1 MSQSD
6 WEKRKKRALQ
16 SEKNTVPASTPSISS
31 SSGTGKSAGSS
42 GSEWEKRK
50 KRALQSESGY
60 TTSQMNRNSP
70 TGSSGI
76 SSRDDWYRVYRG
88 RVGNQQAKYNKLKTL
103 LDTMDDY
110 DIADSDKVKKD
121 LTDQLAAIESSPEYV
136 NASYAK
142 KYAGK
147 TSAQLGTIAKQ
158 ATDPG
163 EKSWLEYVSKATE
176 SDEDRKFRIA
186 RNTDE
191 KRRLEEMMAEAPDT
205 GSFLKSVYT
214 STPAAAGTQNAKQ
227 KDEIAKKYGYSSW
240 KEATDRLDA
249 IEREMYFDQN
259 ARKYDAV
266 KTAEDFE
273 AQSKY
278 DESKGK
284 GVEAGAHAQYNRLNQ
299 ANMEGAQVGPNL
311 LRDKYDYMTEE
322 DLATYNYIY
331 NTEGKEAAE
340 DYLDY
345 MSYHYNELRQ
355 YGIQQDVSNW
365 MNEGIGDTWIG
376 GALASN
382 ASVPLKLAS
391 GIAMVDVAG
400 QKLRNKLTGE
410 DRPVDFNTGA
420 WTARSLS
427 NGLREGTAQNLNE
440 ISGTIQLDETRNPVF
455 AALLNGKGLGDVY
468 SLGMSM
474 ADSGVVAAL
483 TPIIGPTGVALL
495 ATSAGADGIQT
506 ALESGATDDQAITMG
521 LINATAEALFEK
533 VSLDNLIKS
542 DPKKLLTAMLQQGG
556 VEASEEASTSIAN
569 LIGDYIVMA
578 EKSEWK
584 KDIAEYMN
592 AGDDVKTATWKA
604 LWGKVAEIGMDA
616 IGGFITGGLMGGGS
630 TVIQNAQARMQYS
643 DQVGSLLEDAAS
655 YGVDTKATQKAQKR
669 MEAEK
674 TVPGSTIRQ
683 VMSQTEDAKVAQ
695 AESYANEAAQM
706 LAEYGQEVDV
716 TETAQAIGK
725 AMAGQ
730 ELTKEELATI
740 DRSDMAPIVLAEMQ
754 IQHAIEST
762 TEQETSTDTSTQPAT
777 EAAQEAQE
785 AQIPEAV
792 QVEGE
797 TEKVAPAANLP
808 TETDAEAIAN
818 EAATEEAYQPDVL
831 EEDAADIDTFAKQY
845 ANPTAYKA
853 TFQGNQD
860 PTQYDV
866 AYRAAYEMGMTGEP
880 EAQMKRSKAVQYL
893 TQEQQIDAYRE
904 GEAVAKAQAESAE
917 AFLRS
922 KGTRTGE
929 RKRGNVK
936 AIGGV
941 NIKTLTAK
949 FNDSQR
955 KAYRILDRIAE
966 VTGINIVLY
975 ESKVGATGQFE
986 GEQGR
991 FARSTP
997 DTIYI
1002 DINAGLSGVSDVGNM
1017 AKYTMLATFSH
1028 EFTHFCEAWNPI
1040 RYNELRKLVFETM
1053 EAKGVSVEDRIDALM
1068 AEDATLTREAASR
1081 EVVAE
1086 AMVDILPDA
1095 NFIEQLATKHQSLF
1109 QKLVERLKE
1118 FLASIRDLFNGM
1130 EKSEYASVLK
1140 EELDGTVRYMESI
1153 VKLFDNVA
1161 VEAVETMQESAMV
1174 ADTMSN
1180 TEAFADSAIAVQNQ
1194 IRPPYNEGTKA
1205 FNAFADGLS
1214 EEARKTFDLF
1224 YGFYDLSRITN
1235 ATNLQGK
1242 TVKKINI
1249 SAPFVSVSQW
1259 NDKVRNDAKW
1269 GETAKKLAAF
1279 LDADTRKRMNMNE
1292 DGTLNETPLEKAFKM
1307 QKSIA
1312 QRLVDSLPVEDID
1325 AEYTIDDSVTVTLPT
1340 AKARQSVGGEAYRRA
1355 LIGETRKLYHEGKLK
1370 QVSIGTMSKDRWGSL
1385 GFLAANGKTTASGD
1399 FTTVCPQ
1406 MMFNKGCFYCYRRA
1420 AMESGVNNKLVAEK
1434 VWYAGEILRIKDK
1447 DIADLNRNGG
1457 LRIQSFGDWMPHF
1470 SAMLADVLYD
1480 AELRGLQVKI
1490 ITKEP
1495 SMIEYLAS
1503 LKDQGIGK
1511 NLYFNLSADYVLEK
1525 APAAN
1530 NTGGPDSLEHIN
1542 PDRPFVR
1549 REGQAWWKRAMAV
1562 EEAAKYRAKYD
1573 WVNTRIAATTTEE
1586 FIRGLKDPTVD
1597 VVTWYHGNIRQ
1608 YDRIDSVTGQTQ
1620 VEVEALGDAG
1630 MPRWVFLNGKWN
1642 LVYKGKTKT
1651 HQQLAERVQAE
1662 GLELEYYA
1670 KTCCQ
1675 TGRCSECEGK
1685 CGKISRSMTMKNA
1698 TNRDAASVS
1707 YWRTMQNIQDE
1718 SLEISQEEWEAMGG
1732 TQFQRRRRR
1741 ITEEEIYTTHGV
1753 HWALEEGIISRHDAK
1768 AVWHAIDNGAK
1779 TKYNGY
1785 SKTKDGRIYVSYENR
1800 IMVVYADRYDPAIE
1814 EVYEVHRDY
1823 ETEIDAIRREI
1834 INAQGVQSQN
1844 DKSYEIVRNTFG
1856 PECFTRYAIE
1866 DFTYYGRKNRRRK
1879 RDYSSLFAEEVRE
1892 DEEVASQKQ
1901 RRSAPKLSDREVLE
1915 MAAEG
1920 LEGLSLTEAETNSLG
1935 ILRKKLADI
1944 APISEEIDLHEQN
1957 AETYAESDPDFAQK
1971 ERNRAATLKA
1981 KRTRKETEILA
1992 GANGPIMRKVLQK
2005 ARSIVERTELSEYR
2019 AARDESELAKRYK
2032 AKIEKDVR
2040 DLITWGLKPD
2050 TKNALKHIPEGVK
2063 GPVMDFLE
2071 AIDFS
2076 SQRKLKGGA
2085 DTQKDI
2091 KLAAKLNAI
2100 KNALD
2105 GGKRSI
2111 LSEDYKNVVLSEA
2124 FFDRLESLI
2133 TEVNNMGAR
2142 VSNMDAV
2149 INEMSA
2155 EGLKNLSGLVTNL
2168 KKLLTDFNQFHK
2180 NTMFAHVYEAGR
2192 ESTDFLRSMKPIKTR
2207 DKFMMWDLM
2216 RPGFVW
2222 ERFGRGGVSI
2232 WKEFVK
2238 AESEQTFHA
2247 KEVSD
2252 FADKTYTAQE
2262 VREWEKDVRTIKLSD
2277 GSKVQMTVAQIMAVY
2292 KLRERKQALGH
2303 LLGQGLRVPKT
2314 DGIKNVDE
2322 GHFLTEADL
2331 DAICA
2336 ELNERQKA
2344 VADKLQRYMQDKG
2357 SAWGNQVTMVRFG
2370 EKLFG
2375 EPNYYPI
2382 HIDNSEKSQTL
2393 DAQLKAQDLYAL
2405 LNMGFTKQTQ
2415 ENASNRLVVYSI
2427 FDEFSTHMANMATY
2441 NAYALPV
2448 IDAIKWFNYS
2458 EGTGQGVRSQLAR
2471 VYGREKGNGT
2481 HEGAAIA
2488 EQWILNQIK
2497 SINGTNDEHLSKAER
2512 RANKITSTYNRA
2524 QVAFN
2529 LSVVMQQPFSVIRAT
2544 SVISPVALMAG
2555 EIKKWQDLSTVLAE
2569 MDRHSGIALRKNMG
2583 FYSVNLS
2590 TEFTKLIKHDDTIID
2605 KITDVSMWGAEKADR
2620 WAWATMW
2627 QACKYEVE
2635 HKQNIKPS
2643 DDRYWD
2649 AVNDLFNEVIYKTQ
2663 VVDSSLVK
2671 PEFMTNKS
2679 AFIRPFTAF
2688 MMEPLTAIN
2697 GVTSVFD
2704 KMRIAAAQDGKGK
2717 AWKKYKGALLR
2728 AFSVYSASAVVN
2740 ALVTAL
2746 RDALR
2751 DDDKYIKFDQK
2762 WVNSFF
2768 DNLGEEF
2775 NPITK
2780 IPMLADAYT
2789 SVQVALNSIAT
2800 SQDGKWWKRLAQW
2813 TDGVYENTTALQSL
2827 VDSFTKVLKVWLTD
2841 TKYTD
2846 YGRIYAALKAV
2857 SGLSGVPL
2865 ANASREVITAWN
2877 TTVGSLYP
2885 DKKIITYASDWVS
2898 AEERASLYDVFV
2910 SGDTERIQRIES
2922 LSKDKDELHAAIRK
2936 ALREN
2941 DPRIKEAAKQ
2951 RYNGDIAEYT
2961 RISEEIGKEKHFA
2974 AGDIN
2979 AAIETELAILEPE
2992 GEKSSP
2998 KEKGRYKAS
3007 DFAAIA
3013 KDGEWELADAII
3025 DDMVATKVKN
3035 GQTQKNAESNTK
3047 SSIRTELKEDV
3058 FAGSLSKENAIHAL
3072 TIVGDLDKD
3081 EATAQYQDWMTE
3093 QKHGY
3098 SNDEVKEAYMEG
3110 NITQADAIEMR
3121 MAYTGKSRSEVAAE
3135 VAKWSTEKSTGYA
3148 YDDIKEA
3155 FLEGDLTSGEAIA
3168 KYKAYGVK
3176 DADARDKV
3184 AALEFQKR
3192 WPGTD
3197 GISASAVRDYQKYC
3211 ASAGVSGTIF
3221 YKAYQFASDT
3231 HADVDKNGN
3240 SINWTRRKKVLKY
3253 IDSLPLNTKQKD
3265 AIYYALGWA
3274 KSTLDEAPWH

>member
-1 MSQSD
+1 MSQNE
-6 WEKRKKRALQ
+6 WEKIRRKVMDQRA
-16 SEKNTVPASTPSISS
+16 KNSTSS
-31 SSGTGKSAGSS
+31 SASSAPVVSTKTQPGKSAGSGSAEWAKIKSKVMDQRAKTPQAPQVNATTPSFAS
-42 GSEWEKRK
+42 G
-50 KRALQSESGY
+50 AA
-60 TTSQMNRNSP
+60 
-70 TGSSGI
+70 SGI
-76 SSRDDWYRVYRG
+76 SSRDDWHRLRMDRYRTV
-88 RVGNQQAKYNKLKTL
+88 QDQHDQLTTL
-103 LDTMDDY
+103 LATMDDY
-110 DIADSDKVKKD
+110 DIEDADRVKKE
-121 LTDQLAAIESSPEYV
+121 LQSKLAKLEAGDVYRNKTMSE
-136 NASYAK
+136 

-147 TSAQLGTIAKQ
+147 TSAQLGTLAKQ

-191 KRRLEEMMAEAPDT
+191 KRRLEAMMAEAPDA

-214 STPAAAGTQNAKQ
+214 STPAAAGTQNAMQ

-266 KTAEDFE
+266 KTEADFAEKS
-273 AQSKY
+273 QY

-284 GVEAGAHAQYNRLNQ
+284 GVEAGEHAKYNRLNQ
-299 ANMEGAQVGPNL
+299 ADMEGAKVGPNL
-311 LRDKYDYMTEE
+311 LRDKYDYMSEE

-345 MSYHYNELRQ
+345 MSYHYNELHQ

-365 MNEGIGDTWIG
+365 MDKGLGDTWIG

-400 QKLRNKLTGE
+400 QKLRNAITGE
-410 DRPVDFNTGA
+410 DRPVDFNTGS

-440 ISGTIQLDETRNPVF
+440 FSGTVQLDPETHPIL
-455 AALLNGKGLGDVY
+455 AHALNGKGLGDVY

-483 TPIIGPTGVALL
+483 SPIIGPTGVALL

-506 ALESGATDDQAITMG
+506 ALENGATDDQAITMG

-542 DPKKLLTAMLQQGG
+542 DPKKLITSMLQQGG
-556 VEASEEASTSIAN
+556 VEGSEEAATSIAN

-578 EKSEWK
+578 EQSEWK
-584 KDIAEYMN
+584 KDIAEYVN

-604 LWGKVAEIGMDA
+604 LWGKVMEIGMDA
-616 IGGFITGGLMGGGS
+616 IGGIITGGLMGGGS
-630 TVIQNAQARMQYS
+630 TVIQNTQARMQYG
-643 DQVGSLLEDAAS
+643 DQVGTLLEDAAR

-674 TVPGSTIRQ
+674 PVSGSTIRQ
-683 VMSQTEDAKVAQ
+683 VMSQTEDAKASQ
-695 AESYANEAAQM
+695 AETYATEAAQM

-725 AMAGQ
+725 ALSGQ
-730 ELTKEELATI
+730 QLTQDEAATI
-740 DRSDMAPIVLAEMQ
+740 ERSDMAPIVFAEMQ
-754 IQHAIEST
+754 IQHAISDNIAEAA
-762 TEQETSTDTSTQPAT
+762 ETAEGTATDAIDQSIAET
-777 EAAQEAQE
+777 AQEAQR
-785 AQIPEAV
+785 AKTPEAM

-797 TEKVAPAANLP
+797 AEKVAPAENLP
-808 TETDAEAIAN
+808 AETEVEAVAN
-818 EAATEEAYQPDVL
+818 EEAYQAEVM
-831 EEDAADIDTFAKQY
+831 EEDVADIDAFASQY
-845 ANPTAYKA
+845 ANPAAYKA

-866 AYRAAYEMGMTGEP
+866 AYRAAYEMGMNSEP
-880 EAQMKRSKAVQYL
+880 VTQMQQSKSVQYL
-893 TQEQQIDAYRE
+893 TPEQQIDAYRE
-904 GEAVAKAQAESAE
+904 GEAAAKQQATAE
-917 AFLRS
+917 DAFLRS
-922 KGTRTGE
+922 KGQRTGE

-936 AIGGV
+936 AMGGV
-941 NIKTLTAK
+941 NIQTLTSK

-975 ESKVGATGQFE
+975 ESQVGENGQFE

-1017 AKYTMLATFSH
+1017 AKYTMLATFAH
-1028 EFTHFCEAWNPI
+1028 EFTHFCETWNPI

-1053 EAKGVSVEDRIDALM
+1053 AKKGVSVEDRIDALM
-1068 AEDATLTREAASR
+1068 RDDPSLTRDGASR

-1095 NFIEQLATKHQSLF
+1095 NFIETLATKHQSLF
-1109 QKLVERLKE
+1109 QKLLERLKE

-1180 TEAFADSAIAVQNQ
+1180 TEAFTDSAIAVQNQ

-1249 SAPFVSVSQW
+1249 SAPFVSVTQW

-1279 LDADTRKRMNMNE
+1279 LDEGTRKRMNMNE
-1292 DGTLNETPLEKAFKM
+1292 DGTLNETPLERAFKM

-1447 DIADLNRNGG
+1447 DIEALNRNGG

-1503 LKDQGIGK
+1503 LKEQGIGK

-1525 APAAN
+1525 APVAN

-1549 REGQAWWKRAMAV
+1549 RDGQAWWKRAMAV
-1562 EEAAKYRAKYD
+1562 EEAAKYRDKYD
-1573 WVNTRIAATTTEE
+1573 WVNTRIVATTTEE

-1597 VVTWYHGNIRQ
+1597 VVTGYHGNIRQ

-1630 MPRWVFLNGKWN
+1630 MPRWVFLDGKWN
-1642 LVYKGKTKT
+1642 LAYKGKTKT

-1685 CGKISRSMTMKNA
+1685 CGKMSRSMTMKNA
-1698 TNRDAASVS
+1698 TNRDAESVS

-1741 ITEEEIYTTHGV
+1741 ITEQEIYTTHGV

-1892 DEEVASQKQ
+1892 DGEVDSQKQ
-1901 RRSAPKLSDREVLE
+1901 RRTSPKLSDLEVLE

-1920 LEGLSLTEAETNSLG
+1920 LEGLSLTEAESNSLG

-2005 ARSIVERTELSEYR
+2005 ARAIVERTELSEYR

-2032 AKIEKDVR
+2032 ATIEKDVR
-2040 DLITWGLKPD
+2040 ELITWGLKPD

-2076 SQRKLKGGA
+2076 SKRKLGGGP
-2085 DTQKDI
+2085 DTKKDI
-2091 KLAAKLNAI
+2091 NLAAKLQAV
-2100 KNALD
+2100 KAALD
-2105 GGKRSI
+2105 GGKHSM
-2111 LSEDYKNVVLSEA
+2111 LSEDYKNVILSEA
-2124 FFDRLESLI
+2124 FFDRMDSLI
-2133 TEVNNMGAR
+2133 TEVTNMANR
-2142 VSNMDAV
+2142 VSSMDAV
-2149 INEMSA
+2149 VNEMSA
-2155 EGLKNLSGLVTNL
+2155 EGLKNLSQVVKNL
-2168 KKLLTDFNQFHK
+2168 KKLIIDFNQFHK

-2192 ESTDFLRSMKPIKTR
+2192 ETTDTLRSMKPLGVQS
-2207 DKFMMWDLM
+2207 KFMDWDLA
-2216 RPGFVW
+2216 RPAYVW
-2222 ERFGRGGVSI
+2222 ERFGEGGKSI
-2232 WKEFVK
+2232 WNELVQAQADQAFHTKTIDEF
-2238 AESEQTFHA
+2238 ANR
-2247 KEVSD
+2247 
-2252 FADKTYTAQE
+2252 TYTAKE
-2262 VREWEKDVRTIKLSD
+2262 VREWEKDVRTIQLAD
-2277 GSKVQMTVAQIMAVY
+2277 GESIQMTVAQIMAVY

-2303 LLGQGLRVPKT
+2303 LLGEGLRVPKT
-2314 DGIKNVDE
+2314 KGIKQVDE
-2322 GHFLTEADL
+2322 GHLLTEKDL
-2331 DAICA
+2331 DAIVA
-2336 ELNERQKA
+2336 ELSPRQKA
-2344 VADKLQRYMQDKG
+2344 VADALQKYMQDKG
-2357 SAWGNQVTMVRFG
+2357 SEWGNQVTMVRFG

-2382 HIDNSEKSQTL
+2382 HIDASENSQTL
-2393 DAQLKAQDLYAL
+2393 DAPLKAQDFYAL

-2415 ENASNRLVVYSI
+2415 KNASNRLVVYSI
-2427 FDEFSTHMANMATY
+2427 FDEFATHMANMATY

-2471 VYGREKGNGT
+2471 VYGRAEGSGT
-2481 HEGAAIA
+2481 SEGPAVA

-2497 SINGTNDEHLSKAER
+2497 AINGTNNSNLTKAER
-2512 RANKITSTYNRA
+2512 LANKLTSTYNRA
-2524 QVAFN
+2524 QIAAN
-2529 LSVVMQQPFSVIRAT
+2529 LSVVIQQPFSVVRAT
-2544 SVISPVALMAG
+2544 SIISPAALAAG
-2555 EIKKWQDLSTVLAE
+2555 EIKKWRELGSVWKE
-2569 MDRHSGIALRKNMG
+2569 MDKYSGIAVWKQMG
-2583 FYSVNLS
+2583 FYDVNITRGIS
-2590 TEFTKLIKHDDTIID
+2590 EMIKHDKKLTDTIAD
-2605 KITDVSMWGAEKADR
+2605 GTMKLAEWMDR
-2620 WAWATMW
+2620 WAWATLW
-2627 QACKYEVE
+2627 QASKHEVE
-2635 HKQNIKPS
+2635 HKQGIKPT
-2643 DDRYWD
+2643 DDRYWAAVD
-2649 AVNDLFNEVIYKTQ
+2649 ALFNEIIYKTQ
-2663 VVDSSLVK
+2663 VVDSSLAK
-2671 PEFMTNKS
+2671 AEFMTNKS
-2679 AFIRPFTAF
+2679 AFLRPFTAF
-2688 MMEPLTAIN
+2688 MSEPLTAVN
-2697 GVTSVFD
+2697 LVTDAYYKFRVT
-2704 KMRIAAAQDGKGK
+2704 AAKVGKGA
-2717 AWKKYKGALLR
+2717 AWKKHGKSIARGIG
-2728 AFSVYSASAVVN
+2728 VYAASALIQ
-2740 ALVTAL
+2740 AMVTAL
-2746 RDALR
+2746 RDAWR
-2751 DDDKYIKFDQK
+2751 DDDDPK
-2762 WVNSFF
+2762 SFF
-2768 DNLGEEF
+2768 EKWKEDLSGNLLDEV

-2780 IPMLADAYT
+2780 IPLLAQGWNSILVVLQENGWLNTDAY
-2789 SVQVALNSIAT
+2789 ANS
-2800 SQDGKWWKRLAQW
+2800 
-2813 TDGVYENTTALQSL
+2813 TAAQSL
-2827 VDSFTKVLKVWLTD
+2827 IDLANKLVKQHTED
-2841 TKYTD
+2841 TRYTT
-2846 YGRIYAALKAV
+2846 YGKIYNWLKALSGI
-2857 SGLSGVPL
+2857 SGLPF
-2865 ANASREVITAWN
+2865 ANATREVASVWN
-2877 TTVGSLYP
+2877 NTVGSMYP
-2885 DKKIITYASDWVS
+2885 DMKLDTYDSSWSQED
-2898 AEERASLYDVFV
+2898 ERADLYTALS
-2910 SGDTERIQRIES
+2910 SGDAKMIKRIEAEVT
-2922 LSKDKDELHAAIRK
+2922 DEDEYHAAIRR

-2941 DPRIKEAAKQ
+2941 DPRIKEAAKA
-2951 RYNGDIAEYT
+2951 RVNGSIAEYDRLT
-2961 RISEEIGKEKHFA
+2961 S
-2974 AGDIN
+2974 
-2979 AAIETELAILEPE
+2979 AILSENRFDETDIASAIDAEVALLQPENPEDSEP
-2992 GEKSSP
+2992 KV
-2998 KEKGRYKAS
+2998 KGRYKAS
-3007 DFAAIA
+3007 DFAAMA
-3013 KDGEWELADAII
+3013 KQGEWSLADTII
-3025 DDMVATKVKN
+3025 EEMVATKMANGSAKRDAEKN
-3035 GQTQKNAESNTK
+3035 TRSGIIS
-3047 SSIRTELKEDV
+3047 ELKKSAM
-3058 FAGSLSKENAIHAL
+3058 AGDLSKANAIQAL
-3072 TIVGDLDKD
+3072 TLVDDMDKD
-3081 EATAQYQDWMTE
+3081 EAGDKYAEWMTE
-3093 QKHGY
+3093 LKHGY
-3098 SNDEVKEAYMEG
+3098 NQDEVKGAYLAG
-3110 NITQADAIEMR
+3110 DITQSKAIEIR
-3121 MAYTGKSRSEVAAE
+3121 MEYTGKSRAETAEEVAEWEA
-3135 VAKWSTEKSTGYA
+3135 EKSTGYA

-3155 FLEGDLTSGEAIA
+3155 FLDGELTSGEAMA
-3168 KYKAYGVK
+3168 KYKAYGK
-3176 DADARDKV
+3176 T
-3184 AALEFQKR
+3184 AAEAKELVTKLEFQKK

-3197 GISASAVRDYQKYC
+3197 GISASAVKSYQKYC
-3211 ASAGVSGTIF
+3211 APAGVSGTLF
-3221 YKAYQFASDT
+3221 YQVHEFEDDA

-3240 SINWTRRKKVLKY
+3240 SINGTKRKKVLNY
-3253 IDSLPLNTKQKD
+3253 IDALPLNTKQKD
-3265 AIYYALGWA
+3265 ALYYAFGWA